1 MWNDW
6 KNRVAGLKQDT
17 YALYLASRD
26 PRVPLA
32 AKLVVVFVVAYALS
46 PIDLIPDFIPVLGY
60 LDDMLL
66 LPMGVALAI
75 RLMPRD
81 VWEDYKN
88 QARAQ
93 LASELPRNRTAAIV
107 IATIWI
113 VLLSLVAWLLWGALR
128 GQGSL
133 R

>member
-1 MWNDW
+1 VWRTWRNW
-6 KNRVAGLKQDT
+6 ALALKEDT

-32 AKLVVVFVVAYALS
+32 AKLVVVLVVAYALS

-66 LPMGVALAI
+66 LPIGIALAI
-75 RLMPRD
+75 KLMPRD
-81 VWEDYKN
+81 VWEECRS

-93 LASELPRNRTAAIV
+93 LRSELPRNRTAAMV
-107 IATIWI
+107 IATFWLA
-113 VLLSLVAWLLWGALR
+113 LLGLAAWLAWR
-128 GQGSL
+128 SL
-133 R
+133 EGN